1 MMTYYY
7 CNEDDRILSTAEL
20 HQEFDMLRSEG
31 EYPGVSFSDY
41 LTGCQWFNNGAL
53 TPLLNHIDNLKRDL
67 ARVKSYNNPDDDEWI
82 ATLSAQVTECERYFM
97 EV

>member
-7 CNEDDRILSTAEL
+7 CNEDDCILSTAEL

-31 EYPGVSFSDY
+31 EYQGVSFNDY

-53 TPLLNHIDNLKRDL
+53 TPLLNHVDHLKRDL
-67 ARVKSYNNPDDDEWI
+67 ARVKSYDNPDDDEWI
-82 ATLSAQVTECERYFM
+82 ANLSAQIAECERYFM